1 MSKDIILVDDH
12 EIFRNGLKVLLES
25 TGDYRIVAEASN
37 GLDFLKIIENTKP
50 DIVLMDIQMPGLNG
64 IETSEK
70 VLKSF
75 PELKILV
82 LSMFDDKR
90 YYEKLIDMGV
100 KGFIL
105 KDSNIDELVHAIER
119 ILAGESFFSQ
129 KLLLSLVN
137 SNKGQTEVDLT
148 KREQEILQLIAKG
161 LSTQEISDQL
171 FISFRTVE
179 RHRANLLLKTNTNNS
194 LKLLVFAIKH
204 NLVDI

>member
-25 TGDYRIVAEASN
+25 TGDYRIIAEASN
-37 GLDFLKIIENTKP
+37 GLEFISILENTEP
-50 DIVLMDIQMPGLNG
+50 DIVLMDIQMPELNG
-64 IETSEK
+64 IDTSER
-70 VLKSF
+70 VLKSN
-75 PELKILV
+75 PDLKILV

-90 YYEKLIDMGV
+90 YYEKLIDIGV

-105 KDSNIDELVHAIER
+105 KDSNIDELVRAIER

-129 KLLLSLVN
+129 KLLLSLVH
-137 SNKGQTEVDLT
+137 SNKSQNEIDLT
-148 KREQEILQLIAKG
+148 KRELEILQLIAKG

-194 LKLLVFAIKH
+194 LKLLIFAIKQ

>member
-25 TGDYRIVAEASN
+25 TGDYRIIAEASN
-37 GLDFLKIIENTKP
+37 GLEFIKILENTKP
-50 DIVLMDIQMPGLNG
+50 DIVLMDIQMPELNG

-70 VLKSF
+70 VLKTA
-75 PELKILV
+75 PDLKILV

-90 YYEKLIDMGV
+90 YYEKLIDIGI

-105 KDSNIDELVHAIER
+105 KDSNIDELVQAIER
-119 ILAGESFFSQ
+119 IIAGESFFSQ

-137 SNKGQTEVDLT
+137 SKKSKNEIDLT
-148 KREQEILQLIAKG
+148 KRELEILQLIAKG

-194 LKLLVFAIKH
+194 LKLLIYAIKH